1 MATEWIQLSIFLFSI
16 SVFSP
21 LFGLWLHKI
30 FTSSE
35 ALKFEPLLYKLCGID
50 PKRNM
55 DWKEYTISLLLFNLF
70 GFILLFLILLFQ
82 NFLPFNPSNFAG
94 LDIYLAFNT
103 AVSFTTNT
111 NWQAYSGESTLSY
124 FSQSVGLTVQN
135 FLSAA
140 TGFCVLLALSRG
152 LSANSNAFALG
163 NFWKD
168 LIRGILY
175 VLFPS
180 AFALALTLVATGLVQ
195 TFSSYVTANTLEGA
209 EQIIPLGPVASQIA
223 IKQLGTNGGGFFG
236 VNSAHPFENPTPL
249 SNFFQMFSI
258 LILPGACVFLYGRM
272 IGNLRHAWVIF
283 SVMFTVFCI
292 GVITVWFSESSYNPI
307 FDSYGFWEGKE
318 VRFGILNSAVWEVA
332 TTVAS
337 NGSVNS
343 MHDSFSPIGGLIGM
357 LNIQLGEVIFGGVGA
372 GMYGMVLFILLTVFL
387 SGIMVG
393 RSPEYL
399 GKKIDK
405 VEIRM
410 SILGILLPSTVI
422 LLFTAISVSLPDA
435 SSSLS
440 NRGPHG
446 LSEIL
451 YAFSSGA
458 GNNGSAFAGLN
469 VNTPYYNSTLGI
481 AMLIG
486 RFGVILPVLAI
497 AGSTAV
503 KKRSEVVSE
512 GSFSTEG
519 GIFYVLLLSVIVIV
533 GALTF
538 FPALTIGPILEHFLM
553 LQGRTF

>member
-16 SVFSP
+16 VILSP
-21 LFGLWLHKI
+21 LLGAWLYQV
-30 FTSSE
+30 FTSSKK
-35 ALKFEPLLYKLCGID
+35 LKIETIIYRICGID
-50 PKRNM
+50 SDKNM
-55 DWKEYTISLLLFNLF
+55 EWKEYAISLLLFNFLGFLVLF
-70 GFILLFLILLFQ
+70 TILIFQ
-82 NFLPFNPSNFAG
+82 NILPLNPGGLAG
-94 LDIYLAFNT
+94 LNPFLAFNT
-103 AVSFTTNT
+103 AVSFATNT
-111 NWQAYSGESTLSY
+111 NWQAYSGEAALSY
-124 FSQSVGLTVQN
+124 FSQFVGLTTQN
-135 FLSAA
+135 FVSAA

-152 LSANSNAFALG
+152 LSSHASAGIG

-168 LIRGILY
+168 LIRGTLY
-175 VLFPS
+175 VLLPLSFL
-180 AFALALTLVATGLVQ
+180 LALILVSSGVIQNFSDSAVAT
-195 TFSSYVTANTLEGA
+195 TLEGNI
-209 EQIIPLGPVASQIA
+209 QIIPMGPAASQIA

-236 VNSAHPFENPTPL
+236 VNSAHPFENPTPI
-249 SNFFQMFSI
+249 SNFFQMISI
-258 LILPGACVFLYGRM
+258 LLLPGACVFLYGRI
-272 IGNLRHAWVIF
+272 IGNVRHAWVVF
-283 SVMFTVFCI
+283 GVMFTVFCF
-292 GVITVWFSESSYNPI
+292 GVLTVWTAESSLNPL
-307 FDSYGFWEGKE
+307 SGTYGFWEGKE
-318 VRFGILNSAVWEVA
+318 TRFGILNSAIWEVS

-343 MHDSFSPIGGLIGM
+343 MHDSFSPIGGLVGM

-372 GMYGMVLFILLTVFL
+372 GMYGMVLFIILTVFL

-399 GKKIDK
+399 GKKIEK
-405 VEIRM
+405 KEIQM
-410 SILGILLPSTVI
+410 ALLGILLPSTVI
-422 LLFTAISVSLPDA
+422 LLFTAIAVSLPQGL
-435 SSSLS
+435 SSLS

-458 GNNGSAFAGLN
+458 GNNGSAFAGLG
-469 VNTPYYNSTLGI
+469 VDTPFYNSILGI

-497 AGSTAV
+497 AGSAAI
-503 KKRSEVVSE
+503 KRRSEIVSE

-519 GIFYVLLLSVIVIV
+519 GTFYILLLSVIIIV

>member
-1 MATEWIQLSIFLFSI
+1 MRDRSQTEHGLERIRDISSDIQSFRFHSSIFDF
-16 SVFSP
+16 
-21 LFGLWLHKI
+21 I
-30 FTSSE
+30 FQ
-35 ALKFEPLLYKLCGID
+35 D
-50 PKRNM
+50 R
-55 DWKEYTISLLLFNLF
+55 
-70 GFILLFLILLFQ
+70 
-82 NFLPFNPSNFAG
+82 LPINPSNCSG
-94 LDIYLAFNT
+94 LDIHLAFNT

-140 TGFCVLLALSRG
+140 TGLCVLLALARG
-152 LSANSNAFALG
+152 LSVNSNASALG

-168 LIRGILY
+168 LIRGTLY
-175 VLFPS
+175 VLFPL
-180 AFALALTLVATGLVQ
+180 AFALSLALVATGVVQ
-195 TFSSYVTANTLEGA
+195 TFSSYISANTLEGA
-209 EQIIPLGPVASQIA
+209 QQIIPLGPAASQIA

-236 VNSAHPFENPTPL
+236 VNSAHPFENPSPL
-249 SNFFQMFSI
+249 SNFLQMFSI

-283 SVMFTVFCI
+283 SVMFTIFCF
-292 GVITVWFSESSYNPI
+292 GVIVVWSSESSYNPI
-307 FDSYGFWEGKE
+307 FGSYGFWEGKE
-318 VRFGILNSAVWEVA
+318 VRFGILNSAIWEVA

-343 MHDSFSPIGGLIGM
+343 MHDSFSPIGGLVGM

-399 GKKIDK
+399 GKKIEK
-405 VEIRM
+405 REIQM

-422 LLFTAISVSLPDA
+422 LLFTAISMSLPTA
-435 SSSLS
+435 LSSSS

-469 VNTPYYNSTLGI
+469 VNTPYYNSMIGI

-497 AGSTAV
+497 AGGAAIQ
-503 KKRSEVVSE
+503 KRSEIVSE

-519 GIFYVLLLSVIVIV
+519 GTFYVLLLSMIVIV

-538 FPALTIGPILEHFLM
+538 FPVLTIGPILEHFLM